1 MQQLCL
7 TGAHAEALADRLFA
21 ALNIRPVGLR
31 ILPFH
36 VDGAPRGRML
46 HLLPPPAPPA
56 LNDVPCQVLLA
67 QGRYVAVPEALEH
80 VAAPGLLAALR
91 IQTPVLLTGLTSD
104 LLACPAFRD
113 AVQACLMSRHPVV
126 ITADKAAMQL
136 LQGLTPEEKQ
146 VWFDVPED
154 AAAQSLLLESLIPE
168 AALRF

>member
-31 ILPFH
+31 VLPFH

-67 QGRYVAVPEALEH
+67 EGRFVSIPEALEH

-91 IQTPVLLTGLTSD
+91 IQAPVLLSGLNAD
-104 LLACPAFRD
+104 LLACPAFCD
-113 AVQACLMSRHPVV
+113 AVRTCMMSQHPVV
-126 ITADKAAMQL
+126 ITADKTAMQL
-136 LQGLTPEEKQ
+136 LQSLVPEEKQ
-146 VWFDVPED
+146 VWFGVPDDDD
-154 AAAQSLLLESLIPE
+154 AQAILLESLIPE